1 MAQSLAEKY
10 RKHRQVM
17 ELARELGVTPREAE
31 AVMQQRAARARWEE
45 TNRRLQARMQGRPA
59 PRPIIPQSLLA
70 EGEPLALWYNQG
82 SMA

>member
-10 RKHRQVM
+10 RRHRQVM
-17 ELARELGVTPREAE
+17 ELACELGVTPREAE

-45 TNRRLQARMQGRPA
+45 AHRRLQARMNAPSTPPA
-59 PRPIIPQSLLA
+59 ASERA
-70 EGEPLALWYNQG
+70 EPWYKQG